1 MLNPWWAVDLGVKLT
16 VAGVRF
22 TNRGEDMGT
31 QALCKYMSVGLV
43 RSKVFED
50 SDLVVG
56 GGVGGGE
63 LNPPF
68 SQPPS
73 SFYEIC
79 LGGSTPTLPAL

>member
-43 RSKVFED
+43 RSKVFEH

-56 GGVGGGE
+56 GGGG
-63 LNPPF
+63 
-68 SQPPS
+68 
-73 SFYEIC
+73 
-79 LGGSTPTLPAL
+79 